1 MRIPLLIAALTLGP
15 AALVPAS
22 AQTVSVNISA
32 SVQFPP
38 AVQTAASLVNLLS
51 QGVQVT
57 FLNEAAQPVA
67 NLNSSGGIVVRPTA
81 PTTGRLTNVQVMTPI
96 PGTNQTVREVYPLA
110 QPIPLAQTR
119 TAQALST
126 PTTSTAQ
133 TRTAT
138 PLTAQSIQVRASDGQ
153 TRSLTSVMGRQAAWA
168 REGHPKGGPPGLQK
182 KPGKMP
188 PGQAKK
194 QNKK

>member
-1 MRIPLLIAALTLGP
+1 MRSVLLALALGAASLG
-15 AALVPAS
+15 AAS

-32 SVQFPP
+32 GVQFPP
-38 AVQTAASLVNLLS
+38 AVQTAANLVNLLS

-110 QPIPLAQTR
+110 QPIALTPTR

-126 PTTSTAQ
+126 PSGTATAATAQ
-133 TRTAT
+133 
-138 PLTAQSIQVRASDGQ
+138 PISAQSIQVKAADGQ

-168 REGHPKGGPPGLQK
+168 REGHPQGGPPGLQK

-194 QNKK
+194 GQNKK

>member
-1 MRIPLLIAALTLGP
+1 MRIPLLMAALALGP

-22 AQTVSVNISA
+22 AQSVSVNISA

-38 AVQTAASLVNLLS
+38 AVQTAASLVSLLS

-110 QPIPLAQTR
+110 RPIPLAQTR
-119 TAQALST
+119 TAQGLST
-126 PTTSTAQ
+126 PTTTSPVTLPN
-133 TRTAT
+133 R
-138 PLTAQSIQVRASDGQ
+138 AQSIQVKAADGQ

-194 QNKK
+194 GQNKK